1 MSDTIQLDYDAQ
13 KRRAVLTFPNGRTL
27 SISNVSEEQAKAF
40 LERHAPEF
48 QKRDCCLHSV
58 DGEFTRESR

>member
-1 MSDTIQLDYDAQ
+1 MSEVIQLDYDAAA
-13 KRRAVLTFPNGRTL
+13 RRAVLTFPNGRTL
-27 SISNVSEEQAKAF
+27 AISNVSEEQAKGF
-40 LERHAPEF
+40 RERHAPEF